1 MSRLSTLVRGLC
13 NAKGIKMKELAAK
26 MGVSPVS
33 LSRTL
38 AKDTPKPTTLSKIA
52 IALDMSTRDIFR
64 MYHDD
69 SLYLQ
74 QDDDVNIIPDAEGVP
89 TSEKTP
95 KLISIVSK
103 EPNSISTLPTTKEN
117 DTISAHA
124 EFAYE
129 GNMLIADT
137 FLDAALLINNL
148 SALEQRRTTEGKDAI
163 YQSMLSVL
171 IKQYG
176 KNEKE

>member
-38 AKDTPKPTTLSKIA
+38 AKDTPKPSTLTKIA
-52 IALDMSTRDIFR
+52 IALDMSTRDIMR

-74 QDDDVNIIPDAEGVP
+74 QEDDAKIVSKEEGVP
-89 TSEKTP
+89 TSDKVP
-95 KLISIVSK
+95 RLISVVS
-103 EPNSISTLPTTKEN
+103 EDASSISILPSTKEN

-124 EFAYE
+124 EFIYE
-129 GNMLIADT
+129 GTTFIADS

-148 SALEQRRTTEGKDAI
+148 SALEQRRTSEGKDAI

-171 IKQYG
+171 VKQYG